1 VGESVITL
9 VPPPPGTGEGVVGTT
24 TGGIVVVPGVGWGDG
39 ASDVGGAREFIVVGG
54 EVLVTGRWLKSQDP
68 EIHVHCSY
76 CLHCPKLVCCL
87 QGCSCTS
94 SSSSVMSLRP
104 PTVVVVVVVAAGV
117 VALVIIAAVV
127 VVAAA
132 VVVDILPSITEDPVV
147 VVVVVNG
154 ATVVEATSVLLLT
167 AACVVV
173 ALGKT
178 SAADAKFIQH
188 NDSTMTDSTLLL

>member
-1 VGESVITL
+1 VITF

-24 TGGIVVVPGVGWGDG
+24 TGANVGWGDG

-104 PTVVVVVVVAAGV
+104 PTVVVVVVVVVVAAVVV
-117 VALVIIAAVV
+117 VALVIIVAAVV
-127 VVAAA
+127 VVAAVVA
-132 VVVDILPSITEDPVV
+132 VVDILPSITADPVV
-147 VVVVVNG
+147 VVFNG
-154 ATVVEATSVLLLT
+154 ETVVEATAVLLVM

-173 ALGKT
+173 ALGET
-178 SAADAKFIQH
+178 FAAAKLIQH

>member
-1 VGESVITL
+1 MITL

-24 TGGIVVVPGVGWGDG
+24 TGGIVVVPDVGWGDG

-54 EVLVTGRWLKSQDP
+54 EVLVTGRWLKTQDCP
-68 EIHVHCSY
+68 FHVQCSF
-76 CLHCPKLVCCL
+76 CLHSPKFLNWL
-87 QGCSCTS
+87 QAGSST

-104 PTVVVVVVVAAGV
+104 PTVVVVAVVAAVVV
-117 VALVIIAAVV
+117 VALVIIVAAVV
-127 VVAAA
+127 VVAAI
-132 VVVDILPSITEDPVV
+132 VVDILSSITEEDVV
-147 VVVVVNG
+147 VFVVNG
-154 ATVVEATSVLLLT
+154 ATVVEATAVLLVT

-178 SAADAKFIQH
+178 FAAAAKLIQH